1 MGGTASASPIVLT
14 KLKAASNSENIP
26 KKYVSITLPVGKDI
40 PIDLAREDTIPKELA
55 TEDTVVKTTKK
66 LLTGKTESFLA
77 IVLSLS
83 FFKIINFIYPSP

>member
-1 MGGTASASPIVLT
+1 MGGTAFASPIVLT

-26 KKYVSITLPVGKDI
+26 KKHVSITLPVGKDI

-66 LLTGKTESFLA
+66 LLTGKQSRFWQLCYLYPFL
-77 IVLSLS
+77 
-83 FFKIINFIYPSP
+83 K